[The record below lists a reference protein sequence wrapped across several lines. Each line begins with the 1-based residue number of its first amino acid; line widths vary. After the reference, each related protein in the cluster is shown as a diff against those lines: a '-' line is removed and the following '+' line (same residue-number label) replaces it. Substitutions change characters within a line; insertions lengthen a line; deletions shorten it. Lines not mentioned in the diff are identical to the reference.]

1 MESKNLSD
9 ILEQQEDEIQ
19 EIPDL
24 SEERDDDDKPQIPE
38 ELNLLPLRE
47 VVIFPVLV
55 APLGV
60 GRENSI
66 KLVNESVVDGN
77 RLIAVA
83 CLKDPSIE
91 NPTIDDVYKIG
102 TVVAIRMM
110 AQVQEGIRL
119 IVQGVQRFEI
129 IEAVQTT
136 PYLRVRIRP
145 IEEPVIT
152 EEERRSAWRSRR
164 SNATSDR
171 CSCAWC
177 SCRRTCRMRCRVCPA
192 T

>member
-9 ILEQQEDEIQ
+9 ILEHLDTLEPSEDTNPSEIV
-19 EIPDL
+19 EI
-24 SEERDDDDKPQIPE
+24 EDDDKPPIPE
-38 ELNLLPLRE
+38 EMNLLPLRE

-83 CLKDPSIE
+83 CLKDPSVE
-91 NPTIDDVYKIG
+91 NPTIDDVYKVG

-110 AQVQEGIRL
+110 AQVPEGIRL
-119 IVQGVQRFEI
+119 IVQGIQRFEI
-129 IEAVQTT
+129 LEAIQTT
-136 PYLRVRIRP
+136 PYLRVRVRP
-145 IEEPVIT
+145 IEEPVVS
-152 EEERRSAWRSRR
+152 EEEEMEIEALKR
-164 SNATSDR
+164 NIDR
-171 CSCAWC
+171 CLCG
-177 SCRRTCRMRCRVCPA
+177 
-192 T
+192 

>member
-1 MESKNLSD
+1 MEAKNLSD
-9 ILEQQEDEIQ
+9 ILEQNEDETV
-19 EIPDL
+19 EMPDII
-24 SEERDDDDKPQIPE
+24 EEGDDNDKPQIPE

-83 CLKDPSIE
+83 CLKDPNVE

-110 AQVQEGIRL
+110 AQVQEG
-119 IVQGVQRFEI
+119 
-129 IEAVQTT
+129 
-136 PYLRVRIRP
+136 
-145 IEEPVIT
+145 
-152 EEERRSAWRSRR
+152 
-164 SNATSDR
+164 
-171 CSCAWC
+171 
-177 SCRRTCRMRCRVCPA
+177 
-192 T
+192 